1 MTVECNPASTAEVCV
16 SKCHVLKL
24 QQLKTCVGDL
34 VGNVLGEVADDVV
47 ADVIVADDVVADV
60 IGDAVDVVVSDAV
73 WPVIGARGRRGSG

>member
-47 ADVIVADDVVADV
+47 AYVVGDV
-60 IGDAVDVVVSDAV
+60 VDVVVGDAM
-73 WPVIGARGRRGSG
+73 WPVIGARGRWGSGPATR

>member
-47 ADVIVADDVVADV
+47 ADVI
-60 IGDAVDVVVSDAV
+60 GDAVDVVVSDAV
-73 WPVIGARGRRGSG
+73 WPVIGARGRRGSGSVTR

>member
-34 VGNVLGEVADDVV
+34 VGNVLGEVT
-47 ADVIVADDVVADV
+47 DDVVADV

-73 WPVIGARGRRGSG
+73 WPVIGARGRRGSGSVTR